1 LRNDRLTEF
10 IILRTFTHIV
20 VALSTP
26 TSIEKPAKGMRNL
39 LGKRNEH
46 EVDSDGV
53 RLTFS
58 HEKNTRNGFFN
69 VINRHI
75 SDHRVFQSHTKALGP
90 QMSKEVV
97 ILGFFV

>member
-1 LRNDRLTEF
+1 MIDLLNSSSSEP
-10 IILRTFTHIV
+10 

-26 TSIEKPAKGMRNL
+26 ASIEKPARGMRNL

-58 HEKNTRNGFFN
+58 HMKRLLQ
-69 VINRHI
+69 R
-75 SDHRVFQSHTKALGP
+75 DR
-90 QMSKEVV
+90 
-97 ILGFFV
+97 